1 MSRGQA
7 FYLSQLSC
15 GDLGVSKCK
24 IGSFSKLGLQ
34 IGGGLVLQVR
44 HRHYGTPERDGW
56 RGGGRAADQPRGGR
70 SRRKVGA
77 PGIRRVAREGGVAVV
92 RCRRFRRRFGQSGP
106 NLLPDRMAF
115 GHHSLGWF
123 ALIFSAPLLLGFP
136 ARYKRCKGIAC
147 RRGNGRAYSQ
157 I

>member
-1 MSRGQA
+1 MCSA
-7 FYLSQLSC
+7 LC
-15 GDLGVSKCK
+15 AENN
-24 IGSFSKLGLQ
+24 
-34 IGGGLVLQVR
+34 LVF
-44 HRHYGTPERDGW
+44 GNEERFCQFW
-56 RGGGRAADQPRGGR
+56 NAM
-70 SRRKVGA
+70 
-77 PGIRRVAREGGVAVV
+77 V